1 MIIWVTKCG
10 TASVLFYNLVIF
22 NWMKS
27 VFLLWIYVWTQKEVT
42 LLALQEGV
50 VTVKNHTSPAI
61 ARFVIA
67 NFIIQGLIV
76 KKGKCFVL

>member
-1 MIIWVTKCG
+1 MVQQVFFLYNVII
-10 TASVLFYNLVIF
+10 FI
-22 NWMKS
+22 WMKS
-27 VFLLWIYVWTQKEVT
+27 VFLLWISVWTQKEVT
-42 LLALQEGV
+42 VQALQEGV

-67 NFIIQGLIV
+67 NFIMQGLIV